1 MAKAPGSPLRYLS
14 GAKKGE
20 NKMGKKIL
28 VVEDNE
34 QNLYLAT
41 FLLEKN
47 GYEVITAEDGL
58 EAIEKAKMRKPN
70 LILMDMQ
77 LPEMDGFE
85 ATRKIKSIPEIS
97 HIPIVAVTS
106 YAMVGDKERALA
118 AGCVGYIEKPFM
130 PETFVS
136 EIEKYLR

>member
-1 MAKAPGSPLRYLS
+1 
-14 GAKKGE
+14 
-20 NKMGKKIL
+20 

-58 EAIEKAKMRKPN
+58 EAIEKAKMEKTD

-85 ATRKIKSIPEIS
+85 ATRRIKSIPEIS

-106 YAMVGDKERALA
+106 YAMVGDEEKALT
-118 AGCVGYIEKPFM
+118 AGCAGYIEKPFL
-130 PETFVS
+130 PETFVP
-136 EIEKYLR
+136 EIEKYFQ

>member
-1 MAKAPGSPLRYLS
+1 V
-14 GAKKGE
+14 KKR
-20 NKMGKKIL
+20 IL

-58 EAIEKAKMRKPN
+58 EAIEKARTEKPD

-85 ATRKIKSIPEIS
+85 ATRRIKSVAETS

-106 YAMVGDKERALA
+106 YAMVGDKEKALGV
-118 AGCVGYIEKPFM
+118 GCAGYIEKPFM

-136 EIEKYLR
+136 EVEKYLR